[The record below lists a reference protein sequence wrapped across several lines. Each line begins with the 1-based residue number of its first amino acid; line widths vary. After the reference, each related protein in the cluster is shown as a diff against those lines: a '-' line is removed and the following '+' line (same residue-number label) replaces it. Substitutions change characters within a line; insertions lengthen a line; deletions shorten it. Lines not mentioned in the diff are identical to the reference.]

1 MATILNLERVR
12 DSLNLAQI
20 SDWEESIAKF
30 GTLPLPH
37 LLAAQFYKAPSCVS
51 LTCHSK
57 AQELPSE

>member
-20 SDWEESIAKF
+20 SDWEEFIAKF

-37 LLAAQFYKAPSCVS
+37 LQVAQFYKAPSCVS
-51 LTCHSK
+51 LTCLSK

>member
-20 SDWEESIAKF
+20 SDWEEFVAKF
-30 GTLPLPH
+30 GTLPNLQV
-37 LLAAQFYKAPSCVS
+37 AQFYKAPSCVS
-51 LTCHSK
+51 LTCLSK